1 MDPVDPDPQHWYENW
16 FVVNTLTS
24 VNLVIYL
31 VFYWL
36 KTLMFRLDVPPAAA
50 PVPVWVLSSR
60 RSKLS
65 QPSPGPQR
73 GLVWPGFEL
82 GYIFSVAKQ
91 DFII

>member
-1 MDPVDPDPQHWYENW
+1 
-16 FVVNTLTS
+16 
-24 VNLVIYL
+24 
-31 VFYWL
+31 
-36 KTLMFRLDVPPAAA
+36 MFRLDVPPAAA
-50 PVPVWVLSSR
+50 PVHVWVLSSR

-82 GYIFSVAKQ
+82 GYIFSAAKQ